1 MKELLYLVNGRII
14 QMRRVTN
21 TYIFFCVKVPKPE
34 WSTSFK
40 QIFSTCWIQKPPFKS
55 LDWRIGIFQKLWTDY
70 FFFPVLDSN
79 IIDFEFSIKRSKI
92 LLLSTTI
99 FSLDIL
105 CCSPYYLCSSKIKK
119 LRLISRK
126 NCPSSSLH
134 K

>member
-1 MKELLYLVNGRII
+1 VLKYQSLNGALPSSKYSVHAESKNLPLKVLTEELEFSKNYEPII
-14 QMRRVTN
+14 
-21 TYIFFCVKVPKPE
+21 
-34 WSTSFK
+34 
-40 QIFSTCWIQKPPFKS
+40 
-55 LDWRIGIFQKLWTDY
+55 
-70 FFFPVLDSN
+70 FFPVLDSN
-79 IIDFEFSIKRSKI
+79 IDFEFSIKRSKI